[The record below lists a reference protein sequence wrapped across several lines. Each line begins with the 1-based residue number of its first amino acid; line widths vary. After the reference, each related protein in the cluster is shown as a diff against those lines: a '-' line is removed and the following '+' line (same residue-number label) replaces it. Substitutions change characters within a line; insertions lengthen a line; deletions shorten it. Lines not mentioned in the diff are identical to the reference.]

1 LIEGVVARHGPQGWE
16 IEVQGEIAALVALG
30 LAKEK
35 APQPGLKA
43 EALCSAKVVA
53 GVGFEPTTFRL

>member
-1 LIEGVVARHGPQGWE
+1 
-16 IEVQGEIAALVALG
+16 

-35 APQPGLKA
+35 APRPRVSA